1 MERAMAEMAH
11 ELEGIDETEDPRR
24 MGHLMRR
31 FSELSGLDMG
41 PEMEAL
47 MERLEAGDDPDEV
60 ESEIERLEEAED
72 PAAGVF
78 RQLGSGP
85 TRRRAPRID
94 EELHFF

>member
-1 MERAMAEMAH
+1 
-11 ELEGIDETEDPRR
+11 
-24 MGHLMRR
+24 MRR

-78 RQLGSGP
+78 RRLGSGP